1 MNPIIKQLQNRRSI
15 REFTGEHVKED
26 DLQIILQ
33 TAQHAPTYKGAQQI
47 SLVVVDDKEKIKQI
61 AECAGGQAQVAQ
73 ADIFVVI
80 VADFNRTS
88 YAAQCA
94 GKEQVIDATA
104 EGLLIGAVD
113 AGIMLNAIQIA
124 AELLGYG
131 TTAIGGIRKSPEKM
145 IELLGLPKN
154 TYPIVGTT
162 IGVPN
167 KDKYPQIKPR
177 VPFNTFAFSNTYNDA
192 LVKKGVKE
200 YDAILKDWWDAQGLS
215 QMPSYNNVIGDGY
228 SYVFYP
234 NVAQTLAEQGFDFKD
249 E

>member
-1 MNPIIKQLQNRRSI
+1 MNPIINQLQNRRSI
-15 REFTGEHVKED
+15 REFTGEPVKAA
-26 DLQIILQ
+26 DLQTILQ

-47 SLVVVDDKEKIKQI
+47 SLIVVDDKEKIKQI
-61 AECAGGQAQVAQ
+61 AECAGGQAQIAQ
-73 ADIFVVI
+73 ADVFIVI
-80 VADFNRTS
+80 IADFNRTAHAS
-88 YAAQCA
+88 QLA

-113 AGIMLNAIQIA
+113 AGIMLNAIQVA
-124 AELLGYG
+124 AESLGYG

-177 VPFNTFAFSNTYNDA
+177 VPFDAFAFTNTYNDA

-200 YDAILKDWWDAQGLS
+200 YDAILRKWWDTQGLS
-215 QMPSYNNVIGDGY
+215 QIPSYINLIGDSY
-228 SYVFYP
+228 SHVFYP
-234 NVAQTLAEQGFDFKD
+234 TIAQTLAKQGFDFKD